1 MRVQSLLPLVVALSF
16 IGAARAQQA
25 CTEIEKI
32 IDEAVF
38 AAAISVAEGEVF
50 DKSAPQ
56 QTSRYLN
63 LNNHLQ
69 VIGINVA
76 LLAQNRCPA
85 RTRPI
90 NPMRYKL
97 QAMACMSE
105 RLAEKKADPS
115 TSGKCDVKAWRF
127 E

>member
-1 MRVQSLLPLVVALSF
+1 MRIQSLLPLVAALSL
-16 IGAARAQQA
+16 ATSARAQNA

-38 AAAISVAEGEVF
+38 SAAISIGEGEML
-50 DKSAPQ
+50 DRSAPQ

-69 VIGINVA
+69 VIAINVT

-85 RTRPI
+85 RSRPI

-97 QAMACMSE
+97 QAIACVSD
-105 RLAEKKADPS
+105 RLLKKEPDPS
-115 TSGKCDVKAWRF
+115 TATKCDIKTWRF